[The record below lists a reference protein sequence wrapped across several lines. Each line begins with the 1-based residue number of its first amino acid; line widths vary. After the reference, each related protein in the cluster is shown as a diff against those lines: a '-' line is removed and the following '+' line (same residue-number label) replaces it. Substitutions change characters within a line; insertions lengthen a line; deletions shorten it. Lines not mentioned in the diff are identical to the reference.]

1 MRVKA
6 LVARLTS
13 ALKRYPGEVSERGG
27 RMCVAA
33 PAGTKLNNAALLGTS
48 PGGGLSYLEPAALV
62 GLNNELL
69 AARAEAMSAE
79 EGVLWELTGRLMGCL
94 DDVQLVRVFLCACV
108 RVVFEGWPCF
118 NNTPPLTHSQTK
130 KRRPLTSSPGST

>member
-1 MRVKA
+1 VRVKA
-6 LVARLTS
+6 LVSRLTS

-62 GLNNELL
+62 ALNNELL

-94 DDVQLVRVFLCACV
+94 DDVQTVWGSLELQKDRRGRWFFFVCACV
-108 RVVFEGWPCF
+108 V
-118 NNTPPLTHSQTK
+118 
-130 KRRPLTSSPGST
+130 